1 MPTRS
6 LRFLNVCHQGR
17 LDEMEKKLR
26 KGQAEAMKVSRHKRK
41 WERFI
46 AQHAD
51 AEEDSVE
58 HSQQRRQPDAATK
71 GVAVVQGA
79 GRASTRELLQQR
91 EETRPDSM
99 SPTSS
104 SCAGAIPSI
113 AGSSR
118 GRSRSPRRLKKRD
131 DTDLDLLG
139 PGSRRPRGAQS

>member
-1 MPTRS
+1 M
-6 LRFLNVCHQGR
+6 
-17 LDEMEKKLR
+17 
-26 KGQAEAMKVSRHKRK
+26 
-41 WERFI
+41 
-46 AQHAD
+46 
-51 AEEDSVE
+51 E

-131 DTDLDLLG
+131 DTE
-139 PGSRRPRGAQS
+139 PPAKKTSPQYVFKGSPVPYSEKPFVFEEPA